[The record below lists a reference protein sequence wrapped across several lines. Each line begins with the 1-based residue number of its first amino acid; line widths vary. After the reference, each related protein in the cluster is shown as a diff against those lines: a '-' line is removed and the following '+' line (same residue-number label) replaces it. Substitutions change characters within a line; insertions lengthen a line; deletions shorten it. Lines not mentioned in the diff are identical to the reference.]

1 MTKPGLYKHF
11 KGNKYLV
18 TGMNIDATN
27 SPREGREPRR
37 MVEYIS
43 LVNGQK
49 FSREE
54 KEFSELIDMRT
65 GKKLDATYNGGP
77 IVNRFKFL
85 ED

>member
-1 MTKPGLYKHF
+1 MVKPGLYKHF

-27 SPREGREPRR
+27 GAKDRR

-65 GKKLDATYNGGP
+65 GKLLDSTYAGGP

-85 ED
+85 EG